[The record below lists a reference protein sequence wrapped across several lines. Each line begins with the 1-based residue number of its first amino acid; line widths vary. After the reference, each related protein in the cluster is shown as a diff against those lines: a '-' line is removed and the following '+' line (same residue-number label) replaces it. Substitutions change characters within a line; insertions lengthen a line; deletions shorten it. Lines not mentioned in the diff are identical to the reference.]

1 MHTFHSTINSNNM
14 KTYILTLFTFFAF
27 LISNAQDSKFII
39 SSSFNFQNSTSESEN
54 QKYSSNYFQITPRF
68 MYKINNNWG
77 IGILYALSKN
87 TTEGGSNSKIT
98 GNQFGGF
105 LQYNLIDKT
114 KFQLFSE
121 LDGRYTTQKS
131 KNEPD
136 YYSFKGVVSGIHT
149 GIRYNFYKRLGAELR
164 LNNII
169 SYSTV
174 KHESDNKSSN
184 FRFLDNP
191 FQQISYGLN
200 LSF

>member
-1 MHTFHSTINSNNM
+1 MILQMQSSRIHQYSSLHYQMHTFHSTINSNPM
-14 KTYILTLFTFFAF
+14 KNYILTLITFFAF
-27 LISNAQDSKFII
+27 SISNAQDSKFII

-54 QKYSSNYFQITPRF
+54 QKYSSNFFQITPRL

-77 IGILYALSKN
+77 IGILYTLSKN

-105 LQYNLIDKT
+105 VQYNLIDKT

-136 YYSFKGVVSGIHT
+136 YYAFKGV
-149 GIRYNFYKRLGAELR
+149 GIR
-164 LNNII
+164 
-169 SYSTV
+169 
-174 KHESDNKSSN
+174 
-184 FRFLDNP
+184 NP
-191 FQQISYGLN
+191 YGN
-200 LSF
+200 